1 MVLVVVINLS
11 FMLMTKSNQLKN
23 QLNQQV
29 KLIEKINIHLFRDF
43 QDFQRFKKRKGNL
56 NKVMY
61 AEYNKNNPK

>member
-43 QDFQRFKKRKGNL
+43 QGFQRFKKRKGNL